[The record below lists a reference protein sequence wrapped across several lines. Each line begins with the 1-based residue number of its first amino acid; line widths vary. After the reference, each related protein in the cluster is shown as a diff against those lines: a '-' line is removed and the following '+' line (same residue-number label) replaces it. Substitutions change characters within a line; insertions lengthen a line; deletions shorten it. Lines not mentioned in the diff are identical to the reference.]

1 MKLLTDSQEFMLKE
15 YDLLKDFRE
24 LIVHQVDNR
33 VNLYL
38 KMFSTV
44 IASIPV
50 LSIFVENPQNV
61 VNNKLLSTIL
71 IIVSMLLLYFGVLSF
86 YRVIEGHISIIN
98 YTRAINRI
106 RRYFLDNDQNIKKYL
121 AMPVTDNVPKY
132 GTYGFSSVKTINVGA
147 TSLIMTLNALNLLLT
162 EALLVWYLSLKVS
175 ITPILIIILI
185 IIAIF
190 IAFFYLSLLRYLYNR
205 RMKKAKTKF
214 VPNFII

>member
-1 MKLLTDSQEFMLKE
+1 MLKE
-15 YDLLKDFRE
+15 YELLKDFRE
-24 LIVHQVDNR
+24 LIVNQVDNR

-50 LSIFVENPQNV
+50 LSIFVESPQNI
-61 VNNKLLSTIL
+61 VNNELLSAIL
-71 IIVSMLLLYFGVLSF
+71 IIVSVLLLYFGVLSF

-106 RRYFLDNDQNIKKYL
+106 RRYFLDNDQSIKNYL

-162 EALLVWYLSLKVS
+162 EGLIVWYISLKIS
-175 ITPILIIILI
+175 MTFIMTIIIIILSVI
-185 IIAIF
+185 VSI
-190 IAFFYLSLLRYLYNR
+190 FYLMLLRHLYNK
-205 RMKKAKTKF
+205 RMRKAKNNSVSKF
-214 VPNFII
+214 VI